1 MCGITGF
8 ISTGGSI
15 SANKYYEAHL
25 KIAHRGPDDEGFF
38 AINGSDE
45 IHFKGNDS
53 APDFSN
59 LKHVNTA
66 DNVHLIFGHRRLS
79 IIDLSSAGHQPFEFN
94 GYIITYNGEIYN
106 YIEIK
111 SELEALGVVFKTSTD
126 TEVFIASYITWGVN
140 AFKKFNGMWAAVIYN
155 IETKEVVFSRDRFG
169 VKPLYYAVE
178 DDGVYFSSEIKF
190 FKELIDISNV
200 NSNAVFQYLRYSEV
214 DYSKDT
220 FFENVKQ
227 ILPGNYAVL
236 NSGVVEQK
244 EYWNSSDLLN
254 LDNEK
259 SSLEKLFSES
269 VSIRLRSDVK
279 VGALLSGGIDSSLII
294 AFIKEL
300 RGLDEFE
307 SFSAVFKEEAFS
319 EKKFID
325 KTALLHNFTPTFIY
339 PEATD
344 LLKNIHD
351 LIYIQELPFRSLSV
365 LSQYLIYK
373 EVGSASNIRVLLN
386 GQGADEIFTGYTEH
400 YYYYFLSL
408 IKSFKFLTFL
418 NEMLKFKEMKSL
430 SFFSI
435 VKNGLKVVFS
445 NYFVFENKYNLFN
458 SSFDKARSDS
468 PFISPLKNKLYGN
481 LNFSAL
487 REYLRY
493 EDRNS
498 MKFSLESRLPF
509 LDFRLVKAAFSL
521 RDSEYIKD
529 GLTKFQLR
537 KMGQSRLAEDVR
549 LRKDKT
555 GFVSPQELWQKNE
568 LKGELDKCFMDIEKY
583 GLFDFINTTSVVELY
598 EKYKLGKNNDWAI
611 IWRIY
616 CLYQWKKVW
625 ISGEVNAL

>member
-259 SSLEKLFSES
+259 NSLEKLFSES

-418 NEMLKFKEMKSL
+418 NEVLKFKEMKSL

-435 VKNGLKVVFS
+435 IKNGLKVVFS